1 MSKDT
6 LTAPFPYF
14 GGKSRACA
22 QVWAAFGEV
31 KNYVEPFCGSAA
43 MLLGAPEGQRVETI
57 NDADGFV
64 ANFWRSVSKDDAAVA
79 EAMDWPVNECVPAG
93 TLISTPGGDIPIEQ
107 ITAGM
112 VVLGESNGK
121 VVETMVLAAKQSEA
135 SEFYGVG
142 SLRLTGNHP
151 VWTKEHG
158 YLDAGNLA
166 SGMTVRVID
175 WPNNKLDL
183 VMLKCNDGKQ
193 SLGNLCIDRPTDE
206 SNSLCGRDVP
216 KKTTIQR
223 AHVSGDEGRKN
234 TQGLLDTVACCSRF
248 PADISSA
255 GNGDWCGMA
264 GCGNTANCLAPGHV
278 EPLQPHGRRGRDT
291 GAVAIGEMQEGCF
304 SGSQGHP
311 LSAGPNWCND
321 REKSHAGGRG
331 KDTFGGNGSRDA
343 GRRKAKNIRSPQGE
357 AAFNRAQEKT
367 CECKDREEADRGSQA
382 EIIRSRDSCADF
394 VRGDG
399 RDIPV
404 NHCCRAVAGRERG
417 VCVSGGAQGMPLQ
430 RESLQ
435 TPVAV
440 YNFQTE
446 AGNYFAEK
454 VLVHNCDLFARHMW
468 LVQQSEGLLARL
480 HADPDYYDA
489 RIAGWWAWGACNWIG
504 SGWCSGKGPW
514 TLVDGGVVRN
524 AGQGVWR
531 QLPHLSAGRGVN
543 RKLPHLGDAGRGA
556 FIRDWLAELGAR
568 LRDVRVACGDWQRV
582 VADSVTVRHGTTA
595 VFLDPPYTKGAMDY
609 AAGGVGGTLASDVR
623 MWCAENGHRK
633 ELRIVLCGHAGEH
646 DELLSHGWTTRTWKA
661 RQGYALREKAVENS
675 ASETLWVSPA
685 CVGTPE
691 VEAPLVDLFTGE
703 VIEPLVPS
711 LPAHD

>member
-1 MSKDT
+1 MK
-6 LTAPFPYF
+6 LEAPFPYF
-14 GGKSRACA
+14 GGKSGAVA
-22 QVWAAFGEV
+22 EVWAAFGPV
-31 KNYVEPFCGSAA
+31 KNYVEPFAGSAA
-43 MLLGAPEGQRVETI
+43 MLLGAPPGKRIETI
-57 NDADGFV
+57 NDADGMV
-64 ANFWRSVSKDDAAVA
+64 ANFWRAIAHDPDAVA
-79 EAMDWPVNECVPAG
+79 RAADWPVNECVPAG

-166 SGMTVRVID
+166 SGMTIRVID

-216 KKTTIQR
+216 KKTTLQR

-234 TQGLLDTVACCSRF
+234 TQGLLDTVAGCSRF

-255 GNGDWCGMA
+255 GSGDWCGMA

-278 EPLQPHGRRGRDT
+278 EPLQPHGRRGWDT

-304 SGSQGHP
+304 AGSQGHP

-321 REKSHAGGRG
+321 REKSHTGGRG
-331 KDTFGGNGSRDA
+331 KDTSGGNGSRDA

-367 CECKDREEADRGSQA
+367 CECKDREEADRGPQA

-404 NHCCRAVAGRERG
+404 NHCCRAIAGRERG
-417 VCVSGGAQGMPLQ
+417 LCVSGGAQGMPLQ

-454 VLVHNCDLFARHMW
+454 VLVHNCDLFARHSW
-468 LVQQSEGLLARL
+468 LVRQRGALLERL
-480 HADPDYYDA
+480 HADPDFYDA
-489 RIAGWWAWGACNWIG
+489 KIAGWWCWGVCNWIG
-504 SGWCSGKGPW
+504 SGWCDGRGPW
-514 TLVDGGVVRN
+514 VHDGKKIIKIPPGARE
-524 AGQGVWR
+524 AGA
-531 QLPHLSAGRGVN
+531 HLR
-543 RKLPHLGDAGRGA
+543 LPHLGDAGQGINRATTGTRRE
-556 FIRDWLAELGAR
+556 FIRQWFGELHDR
-568 LRDVRVACGDWQRV
+568 MRDVRVACGDWSRV
-582 VADSVTVRHGTTA
+582 VKDSVTTRHGLTG

-609 AAGGVGGTLASDVR
+609 AVGGCGGELALQVQA
-623 MWCAENGHRK
+623 WCAENGDNPQLH
-633 ELRIVLCGHAGEH
+633 IVLCGHAGEH
-646 DELLSHGWTTRTWKA
+646 DALLQRGWGARKWAART
-661 RQGYALREKAVENS
+661 GYALSDEAKANS
-675 ASETLWVSPA
+675 AGETLWCSPHCMA
-685 CVGTPE
+685 AE
-691 VEAPLVDLFTGE
+691 IDQHDLFG
-703 VIEPLVPS
+703 V
-711 LPAHD
+711 AA